1 LADIIAMADGWVH
14 SLIRPREGSSVGAVL
29 KVGAAA
35 GVCWVAAQHGNK
47 FRRALVAAMT
57 V

>member
-1 LADIIAMADGWVH
+1 MADGWVH

-47 FRRALVAAMT
+47 FRRALLAAIT